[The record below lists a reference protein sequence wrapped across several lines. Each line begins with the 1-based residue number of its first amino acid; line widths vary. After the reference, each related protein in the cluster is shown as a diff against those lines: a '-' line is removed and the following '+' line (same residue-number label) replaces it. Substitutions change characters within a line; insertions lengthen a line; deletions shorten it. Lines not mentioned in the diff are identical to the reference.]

1 MRIMGVF
8 CTRKELIE
16 TESRK
21 RRKKNLT
28 LSPKAIDLL
37 REGAERLGMTDSA
50 YIEYLIRQE
59 AERKE
64 KEK

>member
-1 MRIMGVF
+1 MPRIRQSKHF
-8 CTRKELIE
+8 
-16 TESRK
+16 
-21 RRKKNLT
+21 T
-28 LSPKAIDLL
+28 LSPKALELL
-37 REGAERLGMTDSA
+37 EESSKSKGMTDSA